1 MPKTKIKT
9 LSTIVSIGKKKR
21 DRNGQKGFRDK
32 LIKKY
37 QKCPLD
43 NINYTLC
50 DAAHILPHSECDTKL
65 DAYNVNNGI
74 LLSSTMHKAFDRNLF
89 TIDENTCK
97 VKILEE
103 NILKID
109 NKDNKNINNKDNKD
123 NKDNKNI
130 NNKDNINNKNINNK
144 DNINNINNKN
154 IKINLEEYG
163 LDKIIDK
170 YIFTL
175 DNEESKKYLKKRNEL
190 IIGIH

>member
-1 MPKTKIKT
+1 MPKT
-9 LSTIVSIGKKKR
+9 TIRTFTSIGKKKR

-50 DAAHILPHSECDTKL
+50 DAAHILPHSECDNIL

-109 NKDNKNINNKDNKD
+109 NKDTKDTKD
-123 NKDNKNI
+123 
-130 NNKDNINNKNINNK
+130 
-144 DNINNINNKN
+144 

-163 LDKIIDK
+163 LDKIKDK

-175 DNEESKKYLKKRNEL
+175 DNVESKKYLKKRNANIMKE
-190 IIGIH
+190 IIMK

>member
-1 MPKTKIKT
+1 MVFGHFIKRFMPKTKIKT
-9 LSTIVSIGKKKR
+9 LSSIASIGKKKR

-50 DAAHILPHSECDTKL
+50 DAEHILPHSECDNKL

-103 NILKID
+103 NILKINKNNID
-109 NKDNKNINNKDNKD
+109 NKNNKDNIDNKDNNKDNKNI
-123 NKDNKNI
+123 
-130 NNKDNINNKNINNK
+130 DNI
-144 DNINNINNKN
+144 N

-163 LDKIIDK
+163 LDKIKDK

-190 IIGIH
+190 ILGIH

>member
-1 MPKTKIKT
+1 MVFGHFIKRFMPKTKIKT
-9 LSTIVSIGKKKR
+9 LSTIASIGKKKR

-50 DAAHILPHSECDTKL
+50 DAAHILPHSECDNKL

-103 NILKID
+103 NILKI
-109 NKDNKNINNKDNKD
+109 NKNNNKNNINNINNKDNKD
-123 NKDNKNI
+123 NI
-130 NNKDNINNKNINNK
+130 
-144 DNINNINNKN
+144 N

-163 LDKIIDK
+163 LDKIKDK

-175 DNEESKKYLKKRNEL
+175 DNEESKKYLNKRNEL

>member
-1 MPKTKIKT
+1 MPKTQIKT
-9 LSTIVSIGKKKR
+9 LSTIASIGKKKR

-50 DAAHILPHSECDTKL
+50 DAAHILPHSECDNKL

-103 NILKID
+103 NILKI
-109 NKDNKNINNKDNKD
+109 NKNNNK
-123 NKDNKNI
+123 
-130 NNKDNINNKNINNK
+130 NNKDNI
-144 DNINNINNKN
+144 D

-163 LDKIIDK
+163 LDKIKDK

-190 IIGIH
+190 IIGIHQN

>member
-1 MPKTKIKT
+1 MVFGHFIKRFMPKTQIKT
-9 LSTIVSIGKKKR
+9 LSTIASIGKKKR

-50 DAAHILPHSECDTKL
+50 DAAHILPHSECDNKL

-103 NILKID
+103 NILKI
-109 NKDNKNINNKDNKD
+109 NKNNNK
-123 NKDNKNI
+123 
-130 NNKDNINNKNINNK
+130 NNKDNI
-144 DNINNINNKN
+144 D

-163 LDKIIDK
+163 LDKIKDK

>member
-1 MPKTKIKT
+1 MVFGHFIKRFMPKTKIKT
-9 LSTIVSIGKKKR
+9 LSTIASIGKKKR

-50 DAAHILPHSECDTKL
+50 DAAHILPHSECDNKL

-109 NKDNKNINNKDNKD
+109 NNID
-123 NKDNKNI
+123 
-130 NNKDNINNKNINNK
+130 
-144 DNINNINNKN
+144 

-163 LDKIIDK
+163 LDKIKDK

-190 IIGIH
+190 ILGIH

>member
-1 MPKTKIKT
+1 MVFGNFIKRFMPKTQIKT
-9 LSTIVSIGKKKR
+9 LSTIASIGKKKR

-50 DAAHILPHSECDTKL
+50 DAAHILPHSECDNKL

-103 NILKID
+103 NILKI
-109 NKDNKNINNKDNKD
+109 NKNNNK
-123 NKDNKNI
+123 
-130 NNKDNINNKNINNK
+130 NNKDNI
-144 DNINNINNKN
+144 D

-163 LDKIIDK
+163 LDKIKDK